1 MNDKEIIENCY
12 RQMYRGMVDKDRT
25 LLSEVLADSFVLIHM
40 TGMRQSKEAF
50 IKAVENGT
58 LNYYSATHEQISAHI
73 HGDTAELVGQSV
85 VRAAVFG
92 GGEHTWRLQL
102 HCKLR
107 QADDSWRITEARA
120 STY

>member
-1 MNDKEIIENCY
+1 MSDQENLENCY

-25 LLSEVLADSFVLIHM
+25 LLSEVLADAFVLIHM

-50 IKAVENGT
+50 IKAVETGV
-58 LNYYSATHEQISAHI
+58 LNYCSATHEQISTHI
-73 HGDTAELVGQSV
+73 HGDTAQLVGQSV

-102 HCKLR
+102 HCKLIR
-107 QADDSWRITEARA
+107 ADGSWKITEARA